1 MRQVL
6 ALFTAVVFGLG
17 LAASALAQGTTT
29 QPSSPPAGSSSTE
42 TKPGTA
48 GKTTQPGMEKSA
60 TGKPAA
66 GKMAGGARGQ
76 HKMMGEVTKIDSTKG
91 MVTLKTDEGDLDLH
105 FPPSALQGIKEGD
118 RVEVQMS
125 IRPAGAG
132 AKAGGP
138 AKTPAPKSSAP
149 GAAKPAEQ
157 PKTQ

>member
-6 ALFTAVVFGLG
+6 ALFTALVFGLG
-17 LAASALAQGTTT
+17 LATSALAQGTTT

-48 GKTTQPGMEKSA
+48 GKSHPGMEKSA

-66 GKMAGGARGQ
+66 GKMAGTRGQ

-118 RVEVQMS
+118 RVEVQLS

-132 AKAGGP
+132 AKAGEP